1 MSIEGDVSANP
12 GPVDNSPL
20 FKNDPEEPNELREH
34 MIDELD
40 FVLVPDEAWQLL
52 VDEFNITPGQEPIAR
67 KVKIIIMLCN
77 LIVNFKCL
85 CQSHILC
92 ISTMR
97 MSGMYLISL
106 FVKIGQRIKR
116 QITETKFFLYCRV
129 L

>member
-1 MSIEGDVSANP
+1 MSIEGDISANP

-20 FKNDPEEPNELREH
+20 FKNDPEEPSELREH

-77 LIVNFKCL
+77 LIFNLKCI

-92 ISTMR
+92 ISTIR
-97 MSGMYLISL
+97 MSEMYLISL
-106 FVKIGQRIKR
+106 FEKIGQRIKR

>member
-20 FKNDPEEPNELREH
+20 FKNDPEEPSELREH

-67 KVKIIIMLCN
+67 KVKIIIMFCN
-77 LIVNFKCL
+77 LIELKVPLSISYFMYFNNSYEWDVLNF
-85 CQSHILC
+85 
-92 ISTMR
+92 
-97 MSGMYLISL
+97 
-106 FVKIGQRIKR
+106 FV
-116 QITETKFFLYCRV
+116 
-129 L
+129 